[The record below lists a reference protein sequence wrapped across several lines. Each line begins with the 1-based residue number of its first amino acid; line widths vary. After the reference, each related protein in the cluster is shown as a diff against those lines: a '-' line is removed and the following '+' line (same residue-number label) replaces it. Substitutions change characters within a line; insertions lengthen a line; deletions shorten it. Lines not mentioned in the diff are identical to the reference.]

1 MKIFNLILVLIFGIT
16 IIPNELII
24 VPIKYILIVPMLIL
38 VINNSLF
45 LPKFEKSKDQV
56 IFSQTIY
63 LYVFGILI
71 SSIIS
76 GNTLSSSIIYTFLF
90 TLRFLII
97 DRVCKKIDFF
107 TILDSAALGVSTSF
121 LICIFIDSSSWS
133 LFQKLFTLQI
143 TNIASERLSLFGS
156 APNFAGVSAGLI
168 SLYIAIRIIN
178 EQYEQSN
185 NESDFVG
192 FINYN
197 GLYGYSLLFLNVIIL
212 FLTNTRSAYLSIFV
226 ALLFQTLSILKRKKF
241 IRNKNNKYYLLFLLI
256 SFLNFNRLLVFINKY
271 ITISANK
278 YRGISSGLTGRVDIW
293 KEKISLIGPIGYGY
307 SPKIGLDN
315 NYLYSA
321 YSSGLLFC
329 LPLFLFYIYYIFK
342 TIQERSLE
350 DINYIYRLELNI
362 KSSLLIYLF
371 IHLFLDQQTI
381 GQTSLISFIFV
392 ILPLSQYSI
401 NKKIIYAD
409 KTINS

>member
-212 FLTNTRSAYLSIFV
+212 F
-226 ALLFQTLSILKRKKF
+226 
-241 IRNKNNKYYLLFLLI
+241 
-256 SFLNFNRLLVFINKY
+256 
-271 ITISANK
+271 
-278 YRGISSGLTGRVDIW
+278 
-293 KEKISLIGPIGYGY
+293 
-307 SPKIGLDN
+307 
-315 NYLYSA
+315 
-321 YSSGLLFC
+321 
-329 LPLFLFYIYYIFK
+329 
-342 TIQERSLE
+342 
-350 DINYIYRLELNI
+350 
-362 KSSLLIYLF
+362 
-371 IHLFLDQQTI
+371 
-381 GQTSLISFIFV
+381 
-392 ILPLSQYSI
+392 
-401 NKKIIYAD
+401 
-409 KTINS
+409 